1 MTLRAAVLGHPIS
14 HSKSPALH
22 RAAYAHLGVE
32 LGYSAIDVTE
42 AELPA
47 FMARLRD
54 DVRRGVGWRG
64 LSVTMPLKTAM
75 VAEVDEVRGVARALG
90 VINTVAFEPGAPGG
104 DPSGVGPFRE
114 STGSPRLIGYNTDV
128 AGIVNALRH
137 AGAASAPAAAI
148 LGGGG
153 TAAAAIAALKELG
166 AAAVDVFVRDVGR
179 AAEARAASAAVGL
192 PVRVLPIAGAAAA
205 VAAAD
210 VVISTLPP
218 RAADT
223 LAAELAEE
231 LAESFGQEF
240 GPEFGQAQA
249 GERSP
254 ETGRNRPGVLLDVAY
269 DPWPSRIAA
278 VWQDAGGTV
287 VPGLEMLI
295 YQALE
300 QVRHFTRLGD
310 AVPEE
315 VIDVMCD
322 AVGAPRRVF

>member
-22 RAAYAHLGVE
+22 RAAYAYLGLE
-32 LGYSAIDVTE
+32 LDYAPVDVTE
-42 AELPA
+42 EALPA

-54 DVRRGVGWRG
+54 EAGRGGRWRG

-75 VAEVDEVRGVARALG
+75 LAEVDEVRGIARALG
-90 VINTVAFEPGAPGG
+90 VINTVAFEPDEPADGASAGR
-104 DPSGVGPFRE
+104 SGTV
-114 STGSPRLIGYNTDV
+114 RLIGYNTDV

-137 AGAASAPAAAI
+137 AGAPAAPAAAV

-166 AAAVDVFVRDVGR
+166 AAAADVFVRDVGR
-179 AAEARAASAAVGL
+179 AAAARAASAAVGL
-192 PVRVLPIAGAAAA
+192 PIRVLPIAGAATA
-205 VAAAD
+205 VAGAD

-223 LAAELAEE
+223 LAGELQHAFGAERAR
-231 LAESFGQEF
+231 ES
-240 GPEFGQAQA
+240 
-249 GERSP
+249 
-254 ETGRNRPGVLLDVAY
+254 GRTSPGVLLDVAY

-278 VWQDAGGTV
+278 AWQDAGGTV
-287 VPGLEMLI
+287 VAGLEMLI
-295 YQALE
+295 YQAVE
-300 QVRHFTRLGD
+300 QVRYFTGLGD
-310 AVPEE
+310 SVPRE

>member
-22 RAAYAHLGVE
+22 RAAYAHLGVDIA
-32 LGYSAIDVTE
+32 YSAIDVTE
-42 AELPA
+42 AALPD
-47 FMARLRD
+47 FMRQVRDEARAD
-54 DVRRGVGWRG
+54 GSWRG
-64 LSVTMPLKTAM
+64 LSVTMPLKSAM
-75 VAEVDEVRGVARALG
+75 VAEVDEVRGVGRALG
-90 VINTVAFEPGAPGG
+90 VVNTVAFEPAAGA
-104 DPSGVGPFRE
+104 
-114 STGSPRLIGYNTDV
+114 TRLVAYNTDV

-137 AGAASAPAAAI
+137 AGAAPAPTAVI

-166 AAAVDVFVRDVGR
+166 ALSADVFVRDPGR
-179 AAEARAASAAVGL
+179 AGEARAASAAL
-192 PVRVLPIAGAAAA
+192 EIPIQVLPLAGAAAA

-218 RAADT
+218 RAADA
-223 LAAELAEE
+223 LAAELAGAFAAK
-231 LAESFGQEF
+231 L
-240 GPEFGQAQA
+240 
-249 GERSP
+249 
-254 ETGRNRPGVLLDVAY
+254 TGSPGVLLDVAY

-278 VWQDAGGTV
+278 AWQEAGGTV

-295 YQALE
+295 YQAVE
-300 QVRHFTRLGD
+300 QVRHFTGLGEGLP
-310 AVPEE
+310 AG

>member
-32 LGYSAIDVTE
+32 IAYSAIDVTE
-42 AELPA
+42 EGLPA
-47 FMARLRD
+47 FMAR
-54 DVRRGVGWRG
+54 VREENRHGEGWRG

-75 VAEVDEVRGVARALG
+75 LAQVDEVRGVARALG
-90 VINTVAFEPGAPGG
+90 VVNTVAFEFPVSGG
-104 DPSGVGPFRE
+104 RPAGDT
-114 STGSPRLIGYNTDV
+114 TGSPRLIGYNTDV

-137 AGAASAPAAAI
+137 AGAAAAPTAAI

-153 TAAAAIAALKELG
+153 TAAAAIAALKDLG
-166 AAAVDVFVRDVGR
+166 APGADVFVRDVGR
-179 AAEARAASAAVGL
+179 AAEARAASTVVGL
-192 PVRVLPIAGAAAA
+192 PIQVRPIAGAAPA

-218 RAADT
+218 RAADN
-223 LAAELAEE
+223 LAAELQHA
-231 LAESFGQEF
+231 F
-240 GPEFGQAQA
+240 A
-249 GERSP
+249 GERAP
-254 ETGRNRPGVLLDVAY
+254 ATARTRPGVLLDVAY
-269 DPWPSRIAA
+269 DPWPSLIATA
-278 VWQDAGGTV
+278 WQDGGGAV

-295 YQALE
+295 YQAVE
-300 QVRHFTRLGD
+300 QVRHFTGLGA
-310 AVPEE
+310 AVAEE

>member
-22 RAAYAHLGVE
+22 GAAYAHLGIDIR
-32 LGYSAIDVTE
+32 YSAIDV
-42 AELPA
+42 AEQDLPA
-47 FMARLRD
+47 FMARLREETA
-54 DVRRGVGWRG
+54 RGEGWCG
-64 LSVTMPLKTAM
+64 LSVTMPLKSAM
-75 VAEVDEVRGVARALG
+75 VKEVDEVRGVARALG
-90 VINTVAFEPGAPGG
+90 VVNTVAFEPRAGGRLSSGRISGAGAAPA
-104 DPSGVGPFRE
+104 
-114 STGSPRLIGYNTDV
+114 RLVGYNTDV

-137 AGAASAPAAAI
+137 AGAGAAPAAAI

-166 AAAVDVFVRDVGR
+166 APSGDVFVRDVRR

-192 PVRVLPIAGAAAA
+192 PIRVLPIAGAAAA
-205 VAAAD
+205 VASAD

-223 LAAELAEE
+223 LAAALTQVFA
-231 LAESFGQEF
+231 
-240 GPEFGQAQA
+240 A
-249 GERSP
+249 GSGA
-254 ETGRNRPGVLLDVAY
+254 ETGRHRPGVLLDVAY
-269 DPWPSRIAA
+269 DPWPSRVAA
-278 VWQDAGGTV
+278 AWLEAGGVV

-295 YQALE
+295 YQAVE
-300 QVRHFTRLGD
+300 QVRHFTGLGD
-310 AVPEE
+310 AVPAE

>member
-32 LGYSAIDVTE
+32 IAYSAIDV
-42 AELPA
+42 AEEDLPA
-47 FMARLRD
+47 FMAR
-54 DVRRGVGWRG
+54 VRQETSDSLGWCG
-64 LSVTMPLKTAM
+64 LSVTMPLKSAM
-75 VAEVDEVRGVARALG
+75 VNEVDEVRGVARALG
-90 VINTVAFEPGAPGG
+90 VINTVAFEPPAAG
-104 DPSGVGPFRE
+104 DPAQTR
-114 STGSPRLIGYNTDV
+114 TGSARLVGYNTDV

-137 AGAASAPAAAI
+137 AGATDAPTAVI

-153 TAAAAIAALKELG
+153 TASAAIAALRELG
-166 AAAVDVFVRDVGR
+166 SPGADVFVRDVGR

-192 PVRVLPIAGAAAA
+192 PIRVLPIAEAAAA
-205 VAAAD
+205 AAAAD

-223 LAAELAEE
+223 LAAALPGVFA
-231 LAESFGQEF
+231 ADPS
-240 GPEFGQAQA
+240 A
-249 GERSP
+249 GNSGGS
-254 ETGRNRPGVLLDVAY
+254 GRRQPGVLLDVAY
-269 DPWPSRIAA
+269 EPWPSRLAA
-278 VWQDAGGTV
+278 EWQDAGGTV

-295 YQALE
+295 YQAVE
-300 QVRHFTRLGD
+300 QVRHFTGLGE
-310 AVPEE
+310 AMPAG

>member
-22 RAAYAHLGVE
+22 RSAYAYLGVE
-32 LGYSAIDVTE
+32 IDYSAIDVTE
-42 AELPA
+42 ADLPS
-47 FMARLRD
+47 FMARIRD
-54 DVRRGVGWRG
+54 AVGQGDGWRG
-64 LSVTMPLKTAM
+64 LSVTMPLKNAM
-75 VAEVDEVRGVARALG
+75 VAEVDEVRGVGRALG
-90 VINTVAFEPGAPGG
+90 VINTVTFESDA
-104 DPSGVGPFRE
+104 SGQGPFGDNGG
-114 STGSPRLIGYNTDV
+114 TTRLVGYNTDV

-137 AGAASAPAAAI
+137 ARAASAPSAVI

-166 AAAVDVFVRDVGR
+166 ALAAEVYVRDVGR
-179 AAEARAASAAVGL
+179 AAEARAAAAAVGL
-192 PVRVLPIAGAAAA
+192 PVTVRPIAGAAAA

-218 RAADT
+218 RAADA
-223 LAAELAEE
+223 LADELA
-231 LAESFGQEF
+231 QEF
-240 GPEFGQAQA
+240 EQEFTPDVPGDRAPA
-249 GERSP
+249 S
-254 ETGRNRPGVLLDVAY
+254 GREHPGVLMDVAY
-269 DPWPSRIAA
+269 DPWPSRIAS

-295 YQALE
+295 YQAVE

-310 AVPEE
+310 AVPAE